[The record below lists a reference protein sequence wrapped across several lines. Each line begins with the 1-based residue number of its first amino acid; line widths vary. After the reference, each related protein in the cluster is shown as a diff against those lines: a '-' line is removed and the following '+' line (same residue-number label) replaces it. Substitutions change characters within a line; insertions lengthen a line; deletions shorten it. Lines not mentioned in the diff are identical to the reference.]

1 MILKLLILLY
11 YYYADILRSNWNYK
25 SMLAILSSPES
36 FQKKNE
42 MNKIRAIIKE
52 EGSGIIHY
60 EVKNFT
66 DIGEALSR
74 FEQCN
79 VSAIIIV
86 GGQAISSATFEYMID
101 KKPFG
106 KKNIPISVLSGGNE
120 RFISPS
126 FGATSPNVHIDLKNI
141 LKKHRAGT
149 LLNHLVKT
157 PLMKV
162 EGVMHVGK
170 LYGLYFCAGE
180 IVEQKSLFQRILHRS
195 GLKQTLQNY
204 STIVSLLYKAYIG
217 SRMSGDVEDM
227 IRINRNQRG
236 AVVGRYFMVIISSL
250 DWIFLGTK
258 FPAKKSA
265 ETLNFLSVENT
276 KDAILKT
283 GKRLL
288 KGGYKEAMLPGHII
302 TEVEHSRLVFKKNFV
317 VDGCFYETD
326 LSGELLITASE
337 RLTFIRL
344 D

>member
-1 MILKLLILLY
+1 
-11 YYYADILRSNWNYK
+11 
-25 SMLAILSSPES
+25 
-36 FQKKNE
+36 
-42 MNKIRAIIKE
+42 
-52 EGSGIIHY
+52 
-60 EVKNFT
+60 
-66 DIGEALSR
+66 
-74 FEQCN
+74 
-79 VSAIIIV
+79 
-86 GGQAISSATFEYMID
+86 
-101 KKPFG
+101 
-106 KKNIPISVLSGGNE
+106 
-120 RFISPS
+120 
-126 FGATSPNVHIDLKNI
+126 
-141 LKKHRAGT
+141 
-149 LLNHLVKT
+149 
-157 PLMKV
+157 MKV

-337 RLTFIRL
+337 RLTFIGL

>member
-1 MILKLLILLY
+1 M
-11 YYYADILRSNWNYK
+11 

-42 MNKIRAIIKE
+42 MDNIREIIKE
-52 EGSGIIHY
+52 EGAGVIHY
-60 EVKNFT
+60 EVKNFD

-74 FEQCN
+74 FQQCN
-79 VSAIIIV
+79 VSSIIIV

-106 KKNIPISVLSGGNE
+106 KEQIPIAVLSGGEN
-120 RFISPS
+120 RFISQS
-126 FGATSPNVHIDLKNI
+126 FGAIAPQVHQDLKK
-141 LKKHRAGT
+141 LLQKHKADT
-149 LLNHLVKT
+149 LLNHVVKA

-170 LYGLYFCAGE
+170 LYGLYFCTGE
-180 IVEQKSLFQRILHRS
+180 IVEQKSLFNRILHRS
-195 GLKQTLQNY
+195 GLQQTIQNY
-204 STIVSLLYKAYIG
+204 KTIVSLLYKAYVG
-217 SRMSGDVEDM
+217 SHGSDDVNDM

-236 AVVGRYFMVIISSL
+236 AVVGRYFMVILSSL

-258 FPAKKSA
+258 FPPKKSA
-265 ETLNFLSVENT
+265 DTLNFLSVENT
-276 KDAILKT
+276 KDAILSS

-288 KGGYKEAMLPGHII
+288 KGAYSEVDLPGHVV
-302 TEVEHSRLVFKKNFV
+302 TEVEHTRLVFDKNFV